1 MCGVVAVIG
10 KSLAS
15 SLVLEGLKKLEY
27 RGYDSAGIASIHNNQ
42 LQVVKSEGKLKN
54 LIEKFESALK
64 NKSYI
69 NTKIAI
75 GHTRW
80 ATHGNINIKNAHPLV
95 SDNKVAVVHNGI
107 IENYLNLKE
116 DLISQGYI
124 FNSVTDTEVIPHL
137 FLKYIKEGNN
147 LLQAGKLVLKD
158 IKGAFAFVAMSTD
171 FPEELFVSRNASPI
185 AIGLGEQSNFVG
197 SDAQSIRHLTKKI
210 IYLEDGDYALLTPD
224 KVNVF
229 DAKSNIV
236 NRQIINVNSDIGLIT
251 KGGYKHFMEK
261 EMFEQP
267 SVIPQTI
274 ASFLDDDK
282 SINIDLDKLGFKNK
296 GSLTIC
302 AAGTSY
308 YAAMIGKYWIE
319 KIADIPVIVDLASEY
334 RYRKPSV
341 YGQSSMIVISQS
353 GESLDTLMALRY
365 AKELGLTTNA
375 IVNVIGSTID
385 READYSLHTNVGPE
399 IGVAST
405 KTFTSQ
411 LIVLFLIAISLGRRF
426 KNLDPNKVI
435 EYTKYLNM
443 LPLGI
448 AKMLRLENEIISLA
462 QNIKSSKSV
471 IFLGRGYLY
480 PLALEGALKLKEL
493 SYIHAEGFA
502 AGEMKHGPIAL
513 IEDDLPVIMFLIA
526 DGYED
531 KSISN
536 LQEAYSRGSKVIVI
550 GDKISLNKVS
560 FAEIKIQI
568 PDLHYDFKALLSPIL
583 MAIPAQLLAY
593 HVARERGTDVDQ
605 PRNLAKSVTVE

>member
-1 MCGVVAVIG
+1 
-10 KSLAS
+10 
-15 SLVLEGLKKLEY
+15 
-27 RGYDSAGIASIHNNQ
+27 
-42 LQVVKSEGKLKN
+42 
-54 LIEKFESALK
+54 
-64 NKSYI
+64 
-69 NTKIAI
+69 
-75 GHTRW
+75 
-80 ATHGNINIKNAHPLV
+80 
-95 SDNKVAVVHNGI
+95 
-107 IENYLNLKE
+107 
-116 DLISQGYI
+116 
-124 FNSVTDTEVIPHL
+124 
-137 FLKYIKEGNN
+137 
-147 LLQAGKLVLKD
+147 
-158 IKGAFAFVAMSTD
+158 
-171 FPEELFVSRNASPI
+171 
-185 AIGLGEQSNFVG
+185 
-197 SDAQSIRHLTKKI
+197 
-210 IYLEDGDYALLTPD
+210 
-224 KVNVF
+224 
-229 DAKSNIV
+229 
-236 NRQIINVNSDIGLIT
+236 
-251 KGGYKHFMEK
+251 
-261 EMFEQP
+261 MFEQP

-448 AKMLRLENEIISLA
+448 AKMLQLENEIISLA

-550 GDKISLNKVS
+550 GDEISLNKVS